1 MRVWVAGLGLIGQ
14 SVAQASRALG
24 AHVTVTD
31 LDPRRLEIAEQL
43 GAHRVIDISD
53 DSAVESLAEG
63 GPYDRIVDACG
74 APDLF
79 DFIYEHKLLAL
90 YGAIGALAGR
100 QPTVFHQT
108 MLHASAGVDRVVV
121 ALYVGR
127 SGDSASFLP
136 AWAPFASRRW

>member
-31 LDPRRLEIAEQL
+31 VDPRRLQIAAQL
-43 GAHRVIDISD
+43 GAHRVIDITD
-53 DSAVESLAEG
+53 DAAIESLTQG

-90 YGAIGALAGR
+90 YGAIGAARPVANRPFFTRLCFTPCGR
-100 QPTVFHQT
+100 QSSHRPTLRWKIWEFLAT
-108 MLHASAGVDRVVV
+108 SANWTQF
-121 ALYVGR
+121 AL
-127 SGDSASFLP
+127 
-136 AWAPFASRRW
+136 SR